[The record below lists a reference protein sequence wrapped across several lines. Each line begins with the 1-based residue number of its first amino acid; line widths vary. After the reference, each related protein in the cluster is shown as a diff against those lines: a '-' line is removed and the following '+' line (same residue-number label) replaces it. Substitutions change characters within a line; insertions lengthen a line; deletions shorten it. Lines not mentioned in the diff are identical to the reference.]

1 MGINDLVQENDG
13 AVITELAKPQ
23 KQFETLVISED
34 DGTIDEMLADYV
46 ADGWRIIHQN
56 DVVAYNDDR
65 DIVLHIVRL
74 ERTLGLKAITG

>member
-1 MGINDLVQENDG
+1 MGINDLVQQNDG
-13 AVITELAKPQ
+13 AIVTELTKPQ
-23 KQFETLVISED
+23 KQFKTLVLDSECVL
-34 DGTIDEMLADYV
+34 DEMLADYT

-65 DIVLHIVRL
+65 DVVLHIVRL